1 MEPKCEL
8 FELVHAFSS
17 SGCCACL
24 LHCRQQKT
32 NQYAYDGDDNKKFD
46 ERKALRRALMSR

>member
-1 MEPKCEL
+1 
-8 FELVHAFSS
+8 
-17 SGCCACL
+17 